1 MSAGAPRIVHVIYR
15 LAIGGLENGLVNLVN
30 GLPSDAWRHTIVSL
44 TDIDEGFARRIASRD
59 VELVALNKGRG
70 HALDIYPKLW
80 RLLRQWRPA
89 IVHTRNLAALEMTPV
104 AFAAGVRARLH
115 GEHGRDA
122 VDPQGR
128 NVRRQRIRRL
138 YRPFVTHYVAVSSD
152 LQSYLAREIGVPAH
166 RIEQIYNGVDTS
178 QFAPRGERGPIDGSP
193 FTDRGLRLVGT
204 VGRLDPVKDQANLAR
219 AFIAMLRREPLM
231 RETCRLVIVGEGP
244 ERSRIESVLRDA
256 GVLDLAWLPGERHDV
271 PAVLN
276 GLDVFVLPSF
286 GEGVSN
292 TVLEAMSAGLP
303 VVATHVGANADLVAD
318 GTTGRIVE
326 PADSEALAAAILPYV
341 GDSTLCR
348 AHGRAGRIRV
358 EQRYSLDR
366 MIDGY
371 HTLYRSLLQ
380 GAAAP
385 GHDAERATGSHAS
398 H

>member
-1 MSAGAPRIVHVIYR
+1 
-15 LAIGGLENGLVNLVN
+15 
-30 GLPSDAWRHTIVSL
+30 
-44 TDIDEGFARRIASRD
+44 
-59 VELVALNKGRG
+59 
-70 HALDIYPKLW
+70 
-80 RLLRQWRPA
+80 
-89 IVHTRNLAALEMTPV
+89 MTPV

-193 FTDRGLRLVGT
+193 FTDPGLRLVGT
-204 VGRLDPVKDQANLAR
+204 VGSAR
-219 AFIAMLRREPLM
+219 SGQGPGQPREGLRRDAPAGASPS